1 MIFCWFF
8 LGWCRLDIWWVKLVF
23 DFVFVFDMFIGC
35 GKGGGGILKV
45 IEGNC
50 LLFGGRGGGGNLN
63 IVLFLVVFC
72 NVVFWFDLGFL
83 VLIGMFWGVIDGW
96 LVVIGNFDVIFK
108 KKICL
113 Y

>member
-1 MIFCWFF
+1 
-8 LGWCRLDIWWVKLVF
+8 
-23 DFVFVFDMFIGC
+23 MFIGC

-72 NVVFWFDLGFL
+72 NVVFWFDLVGFF

-96 LVVIGNFDVIFK
+96 LVVIGNFDVIFEK
-108 KKICL
+108 KL
-113 Y
+113 NLN